1 MEIYRSG
8 DFRLCFSREM
18 EDYLRQ
24 HQRDFMPEDTK
35 AGLIADYLDR
45 CGGRIVCSRQLFREA
60 LGRGT
65 EEPKQRDIRE
75 INDIMNNTITG
86 WKAFSNPRHFPSPYG
101 RQKGWE
107 RV

>member
-1 MEIYRSG
+1 MTTME
-8 DFRLCFSREM
+8 CV
-18 EDYLRQ
+18 
-24 HQRDFMPEDTK
+24 
-35 AGLIADYLDR
+35 IADYLDR
-45 CGGRIVCSRQLFREA
+45 CKERVVCSRQLFREA

-107 RV
+107 RA